1 MNMHQITAF
10 MKAQFDVCIPFSLF
24 HACYHAEW
32 NQEPS
37 PTMFAGLSCLC
48 NFFWIHVFNHLS
60 LWYCNHPATIICT
73 ENSFWHQSTS
83 CPFIEA
89 FKIAFQSYISTGMQE
104 KLKMA
109 LLDLCNIK
117 ANKKIFHQEF
127 TQKVLD
133 HRLCILFFTFFSLML
148 ILFCDAVHPEDM
160 KSEPGSFNV
169 N

>member
-1 MNMHQITAF
+1 MCVYLSHSFMHVTMLNEIRNPLRQCLLVCPVFATFSGF
-10 MKAQFDVCIPFSLF
+10 MYSNL
-24 HACYHAEW
+24 
-32 NQEPS
+32 
-37 PTMFAGLSCLC
+37 
-48 NFFWIHVFNHLS
+48 FNHLS